1 MFTHDALLEAI
12 RCGQTVITCT
22 ELKETYDQLNHL
34 DPATGKTGLM
44 KEYGV
49 SAHIIYYIFSV
60 TLALTYF
67 A

>member
-49 SAHIIYYIFSV
+49 SADINFKRSSV
-60 TLALTYF
+60 LL
-67 A
+67 